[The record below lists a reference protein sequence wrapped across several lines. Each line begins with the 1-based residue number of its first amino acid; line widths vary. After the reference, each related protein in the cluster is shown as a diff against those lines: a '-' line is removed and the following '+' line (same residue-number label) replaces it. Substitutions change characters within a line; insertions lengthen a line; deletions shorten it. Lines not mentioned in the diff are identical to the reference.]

1 MVQYLQYVR
10 KSESLMSEVIRFLNQ
25 IFQGDSLSVL
35 LLVLTLTPLSFILK
49 KEKGYLLEKWKTAK
63 HNHNFFA
70 NDLKLLATNCAAL
83 MKQLEIVTDFSED
96 IGIKFG
102 EDQKRYNSSK

>member
-1 MVQYLQYVR
+1 
-10 KSESLMSEVIRFLNQ
+10 
-25 IFQGDSLSVL
+25 
-35 LLVLTLTPLSFILK
+35 
-49 KEKGYLLEKWKTAK
+49 
-63 HNHNFFA
+63 
-70 NDLKLLATNCAAL
+70 